1 MLLGNGKGIPAV
13 ATSMLMLALLG
24 TITNT
29 VTNLFAVV
37 ALDFNTIGVLVTLG
51 LAVFGNVAQ
60 L

>member
-29 VTNLFAVV
+29 VTDLFAVV
-37 ALDFNTIGVLVTLG
+37 TLDFNTIGVLVTLG